1 MRHNSYGLHNFKINV
16 TLLQDSWWET
26 GRVVWDK
33 ESLRQHYGI
42 FMIFLFD
49 QFNFGK
55 SESKLALIAKHL
67 FCFYVFFSGGC
78 LDIDNLDP
86 GSRLFWSLVCVR
98 AEGGPGAI
106 F

>member
-1 MRHNSYGLHNFKINV
+1 
-16 TLLQDSWWET
+16 
-26 GRVVWDK
+26 
-33 ESLRQHYGI
+33 
-42 FMIFLFD
+42 MIFLFD

-86 GSRLFWSLVCVR
+86 DSRLFWSLVCVR

-106 F
+106 FLEEKLNIENGSLSFRVSLML